1 MFEGKVAIVTGA
13 GAGIGRASA
22 LAFAKRGAK
31 VVIADWAMEG
41 GDETVQMIK
50 QAGGEATFIKA
61 DVSKSAEVEVLI
73 KKAIGIYGR
82 LDFAHNNAGLAMRK
96 EWALTAD
103 ISEEVWDRMITINLK
118 SVWLCLKF
126 EIPQMLK
133 LGKGAIVN
141 TSALSGLLGNAK
153 AGSPY
158 IASKHGVCGLTRAA
172 AAEYGKLGI
181 RVNAVCPGIV
191 RTSRSE
197 PESEAAAKI
206 QMQRLAQSPA
216 GRKAEP
222 EEIAEAVIWLCS
234 DSASYI
240 NGHLLPLDY
249 GTVAQF
255 S

>member
-22 LAFAKRGAK
+22 FAFAERGAK
-31 VVIADWAMEG
+31 VVVADWVAEG
-41 GDETVQMIK
+41 GNETVKLIT

-61 DVSKSAEVEVLI
+61 DVSNSAEVEALL
-73 KKAIGIYGR
+73 KKAVATYGR

-96 EWALTAD
+96 EWAPTAD
-103 ISEEVWDRMITINLK
+103 ISEEEWDRMITLNLK
-118 SVWLCLKF
+118 SVWLCMKF

-133 LGKGAIVN
+133 QGKGAIVN
-141 TSALSGLLGNAK
+141 TSGLSGLLGNAK

-158 IASKHGVCGLTRAA
+158 VASKHGVCGLTRAA
-172 AAEYGKLGI
+172 AAEYGALGI

-191 RTSRSE
+191 RTARSE
-197 PESEAAAKI
+197 PDSEAAAKS
-206 QMQRLAQSPA
+206 QMERLAQSPA

-222 EEIAEAVIWLCS
+222 EEIAEAVVWLCS

>member
-22 LAFAKRGAK
+22 FAFAERGAK
-31 VVIADWAMEG
+31 VVVADWVAEG
-41 GDETVQMIK
+41 GNETVKLIT

-61 DVSKSAEVEVLI
+61 DVSNSAEVEALL
-73 KKAIGIYGR
+73 KKAVATYGR

-96 EWALTAD
+96 EWAPTAD
-103 ISEEVWDRMITINLK
+103 ISEEVWDRMITLNLK
-118 SVWLCLKF
+118 SVWLCMKF

-133 LGKGAIVN
+133 QGKGAIVN
-141 TSALSGLLGNAK
+141 TSGLSGLLGNAK
-153 AGSPY
+153 AGAPY
-158 IASKHGVCGLTRAA
+158 VASKHGVCGLTRAA
-172 AAEYGKLGI
+172 AAEYGALGI

-191 RTSRSE
+191 RTAPSE
-197 PESEAAAKI
+197 PDSEAAAKI
-206 QMQRLAQSPA
+206 QMERLATSPA

-222 EEIAEAVIWLCS
+222 EEIAEAVVWLCS